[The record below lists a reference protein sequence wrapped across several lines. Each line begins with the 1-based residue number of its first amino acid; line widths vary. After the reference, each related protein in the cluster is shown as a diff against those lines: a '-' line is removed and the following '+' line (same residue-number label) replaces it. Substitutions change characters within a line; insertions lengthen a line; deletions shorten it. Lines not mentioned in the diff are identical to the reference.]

1 MYNQH
6 HCPPIRAVCFVCSG
20 CSLVGIF
27 DESLQ
32 VRFQRDWLGR
42 ICLWIRVRTVLAYQ
56 TNGCCSYYVVRISP
70 RLPCSPPGP
79 ERCQTEHRV
88 LHRHRTGLSK
98 TYQTVQLREMSRK
111 ERSVYRAR
119 GAPAIN
125 ENETLTSP
133 LQGLILGFLS
143 IFAIR
148 ISRSDSQMW
157 LPRLLMFYK
166 YISK

>member
-1 MYNQH
+1 M
-6 HCPPIRAVCFVCSG
+6 
-20 CSLVGIF
+20 
-27 DESLQ
+27 
-32 VRFQRDWLGR
+32 
-42 ICLWIRVRTVLAYQ
+42 
-56 TNGCCSYYVVRISP
+56 
-70 RLPCSPPGP
+70 
-79 ERCQTEHRV
+79 
-88 LHRHRTGLSK
+88 
-98 TYQTVQLREMSRK
+98 
-111 ERSVYRAR
+111 YRAH